1 MRSDLVTVVVPTY
14 NERDNLPHLAAAVRL
29 HGYRLLVVDD
39 GSPDGTGTVA
49 DAISAPDPLMDVLH
63 RRSKEGL
70 GPAYAAGF
78 DRVLA
83 GPSEVVIEM
92 DADFSHNPADL
103 PRLVATV
110 EEEGA
115 DLAIG
120 SRYVPGG
127 STPDWPLQR
136 RFLSRGGNRYVRLML
151 GIPIRD
157 ATAGFRAFR
166 ADALRALPYR
176 AAQASGYG
184 FQVEMAMRAHD
195 AGMRVVEIPVVF
207 RDRTVGTSKMN
218 GAIVREAMWLVTRWG
233 ITRRLRRAPSATA

>member
-14 NERDNLPHLAAAVRL
+14 NERQNLPHMAAAIRL

-39 GSPDGTGTVA
+39 DSPDGTGPLA
-49 DAISAPDPLMDVLH
+49 DAIAAPDPLMEVLH
-63 RRSKEGL
+63 RKRKQGL

-83 GPSEVVIEM
+83 GDSEVVVEM
-92 DADFSHNPADL
+92 DADFSHNPEDL
-103 PRLVATV
+103 PRLVEAV
-110 EEEGA
+110 EGGA

-127 STPDWPLQR
+127 GTPDWPTHR
-136 RFLSRGGNRYVRLML
+136 RFLSRGGNTYARLML
-151 GIPIRD
+151 DIPIRD

-176 AAQASGYG
+176 TAQASGYG
-184 FQVEMAMRAHD
+184 FQVEMAMRAHR
-195 AGMRVVEIPVVF
+195 AGMRVVELPVIF
-207 RDRTVGTSKMN
+207 RDRTSGTSKMD
-218 GAIVREAMWLVTRWG
+218 GSIVREAMWLVTRWG
-233 ITRRLRRAPSATA
+233 VARRLRLPRRHR